1 MYDGCPERIVG
12 CGIPAQSRVQLVNV
26 VSIRWHRVH
35 TCQFLVLASH
45 TQRVSVGLRDNA
57 RRLSPRTA
65 LSGQYM
71 FPFASQ
77 FQSVWRLQHVR
88 RSLALAGFKQRVD
101 DCFHGNAQQL
111 SRSSLAALEQ
121 YVFSLCFH
129 SQPVLLQQACQK
141 LTSTVYSWDH
151 CICSTSS
158 QRCEIL
164 VRRRAHRFNI
174 ALFASECKQT

>member
-1 MYDGCPERIVG
+1 MYDSCPERIVG
-12 CGIPAQSRVQLVNV
+12 YGIPAQSRVRLINV

-35 TCQFLVLASH
+35 TCQSQVLASH
-45 TQRVSVGLRDNA
+45 TQRVNVGLRDNA
-57 RRLSPRTA
+57 RRLCPRTA

-71 FPFASQ
+71 FPFASHS
-77 FQSVWRLQHVR
+77 QSVWRLQHVR

-111 SRSSLAALEQ
+111 SRSRAALEQ